1 MSTRYLVA
9 KRVITEILGWCHRLL
24 NPVPHK
30 ARFLLREL
38 GFWSPVKNR
47 YWAQIPL
54 YCLFLHVICFY
65 FFKRKVIAMGYGHF
79 KGLIALAKRKKECNM
94 IGTIL
99 VKDFCPL
106 KIKIAQFP
114 NGFYLNQFQ
123 INVEQIVN
131 IMCMSQILWFLI
143 LFLALQV
150 ITVNSLLATL
160 S

>member
-1 MSTRYLVA
+1 
-9 KRVITEILGWCHRLL
+9 
-24 NPVPHK
+24 
-30 ARFLLREL
+30 
-38 GFWSPVKNR
+38 
-47 YWAQIPL
+47 
-54 YCLFLHVICFY
+54 
-65 FFKRKVIAMGYGHF
+65 MGYGHF

-114 NGFYLNQFQ
+114 NGFHLNQFP
-123 INVEQIVN
+123 INVEQNKLIVN

-143 LFLALQV
+143 LFLAVQV
-150 ITVNSLLATL
+150 ITVNSLLGTL